1 MKKLIKIEASGCAPC
16 IAVGN
21 YLANELEVEHTVVNV
36 ADNPEVASYYELA
49 SVPTTLLIEVDNED
63 DLMGK
68 ELARSIKFNPEEL
81 DALAEKLEG

>member
-1 MKKLIKIEASGCAPC
+1 MKKIIKIEKKNCTPC
-16 IAVGN
+16 QMVGN

-49 SVPTTLLIEVDNED
+49 SVPTTLLIEVENED

-81 DALAEKLEG
+81 DELADKLKG